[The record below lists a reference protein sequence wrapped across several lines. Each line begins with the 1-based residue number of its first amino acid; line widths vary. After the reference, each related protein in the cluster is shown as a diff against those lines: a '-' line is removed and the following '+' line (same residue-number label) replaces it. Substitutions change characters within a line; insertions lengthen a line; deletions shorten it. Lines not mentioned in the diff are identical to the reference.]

1 MVLSRRQFSR
11 SISALAGLAFT
22 ACPLVKTAQLAAAQ
36 LANGPRRR
44 TITISGR
51 RVKTVDFHAH
61 CFIPEAWDLVKSYP
75 WAAAL
80 REGLDN
86 HDYGHEL
93 ALSGV
98 DQRIQIMDEW
108 GIDVQA
114 LNVNPFWY
122 PAERDIA
129 AKLIELQNERLAEFC
144 SAHPDR
150 FVGMATVAMQFPDL
164 AARQLEH
171 SVRNLGMR
179 GCLIGGSVNGAD
191 LSATQFNPFWAKAE
205 ELDIVVFIHPQNGVL
220 GQQMYSRLQ
229 GNGFLANVIGHPL
242 ETTIALSH
250 LIWEGTL
257 DRYPGL
263 KICAAHGGGYLPSY
277 IGRSEACFDQV
288 SLSGACKQTRKPP
301 REYLKQLYFDSMVFT
316 PEGLRH
322 LVAEV
327 GASQIMLGSDFPFRW
342 TSRAVDLVLETPGL
356 TTSEREAIL
365 GGTAAR
371 LLRISR

>member
-1 MVLSRRQFSR
+1 MVLNRRQFSKNV
-11 SISALAGLAFT
+11 SALAGIAFT
-22 ACPLVKTAQLAAAQ
+22 TCPLLKAVQLAD
-36 LANGPRRR
+36 GPKRR
-44 TITISGR
+44 TVTISGR

-61 CFIPEAWDLVKSYP
+61 CLIPEAWELVKSYP
-75 WAAAL
+75 WAAGL
-80 REGLDN
+80 RTGLDN

-93 ALSGV
+93 DLSGV
-98 DQRIQIMDEW
+98 DQRIRIMDAW
-108 GIDVQA
+108 GVDVQA
-114 LNVNPFWY
+114 LSVNPFWY

-129 AKLIELQNERLAEFC
+129 AELIELQNKRLAEFC

-150 FVGMATVAMQFPDL
+150 FVGMASVSLQFPDL
-164 AARQLEH
+164 AAQQLEQ

-179 GCLIGGSVNGAD
+179 GCLIGGSVNGTD
-191 LSATQFNPFWAKAE
+191 LSALQFNPFWAKAAQ
-205 ELDIVVFIHPQNGVL
+205 LDVVVFIHPQNGVL
-220 GQQMYSRLQ
+220 GQQMNSRLQ
-229 GNGFLANVIGHPL
+229 GNGFLRNVIGNPL

-288 SLSGACKQTRKPP
+288 ASPGGCKQTHKHP

-322 LVAEV
+322 LVAEA
-327 GASQIMLGSDFPFRW
+327 GASQIMLGTDFPFGW
-342 TSRAVDLVLETPGL
+342 TSRAVDHVLETPRL
-356 TTSEREAIL
+356 TRSEREAIL
-365 GGTAAR
+365 GGTATR

>member
-1 MVLSRRQFSR
+1 
-11 SISALAGLAFT
+11 
-22 ACPLVKTAQLAAAQ
+22 
-36 LANGPRRR
+36 
-44 TITISGR
+44 
-51 RVKTVDFHAH
+51 
-61 CFIPEAWDLVKSYP
+61 
-75 WAAAL
+75 
-80 REGLDN
+80 
-86 HDYGHEL
+86 
-93 ALSGV
+93 
-98 DQRIQIMDEW
+98 
-108 GIDVQA
+108 
-114 LNVNPFWY
+114 
-122 PAERDIA
+122 
-129 AKLIELQNERLAEFC
+129 
-144 SAHPDR
+144 
-150 FVGMATVAMQFPDL
+150 MQFPEL
-164 AARQLEH
+164 AAQQLEH

-191 LSATQFNPFWAKAE
+191 LSAAQFDPFWAKAE

-288 SLSGACKQTRKPP
+288 SSSGACKPTHKHP
-301 REYLKQLYFDSMVFT
+301 REYLKQLYFDCMVFT

-322 LVAEV
+322 LIAEA
-327 GASQIMLGSDFPFRW
+327 GASQIVLGTDFPFNW
-342 TSRAVDLVLETPGL
+342 TSRGVDLVLETPGL
-356 TTSEREAIL
+356 TGSEREAIL